1 MNKQQKSRL
10 LLVEDSLALS
20 RVYKEYLKPMPVNVS
35 SVTEGGQGLEQI
47 EKTDPDVVLL
57 DLNLPDMNGLELLEK
72 LQGLPQDP
80 TVVVITAMGTVN
92 TAVEAMRAGAFDFL
106 QKPFDAERL
115 RVTVGNAL
123 EKQDLKAL
131 VKTYR
136 NSLERD
142 HFHGFIGSS
151 IPIQAVY
158 RIIESAASSRASV
171 FITGESGS
179 GKEVCAD
186 AIHQEGSRSK
196 KPFIALNCAAI
207 PRELMESE
215 IFGHVKGAFTG
226 ASGERKGAAAMAHEG
241 TLFLDE
247 IGEMDLALQ
256 SKLLRFVQTGTFQQ
270 VGGNKIEEV
279 DVRFVC
285 ATNRDPLEMVAKG
298 TFREDLYYRLH
309 VIPIHLPAL
318 RECGN
323 DVMLIAEKYLNEYAR
338 EEGKN
343 FKGFTPEAAY
353 VLSRYQWPG
362 NVRQLQNI
370 LRNIVVL
377 QNGELIT
384 QDMLPSLLST
394 SGNAPSVVSD
404 SRPVEENSLES
415 DSGPIRPLWLVEKE
429 TIEGAIAICD
439 GNIPRAAALLEVS
452 PSTIYRKRLGWEE
465 E

>member
-1 MNKQQKSRL
+1 MNKQLKSRL
-10 LLVEDSLALS
+10 LLVEDSLALA
-20 RVYKEYLKPMPVNVS
+20 RVYEEYLKPMPLDVTH
-35 SVTEGGQGLEQI
+35 VTEGGEGLKQVEQ
-47 EKTDPDVVLL
+47 TDPDVILL
-57 DLNLPDMNGLELLEK
+57 DLNLPDMHGLEVLKELK
-72 LQGLPQDP
+72 QLPHDP
-80 TVVVITAMGTVN
+80 TVVVITAVGTVN

-115 RVTVGNAL
+115 RVTVRNAMD
-123 EKQDLKAL
+123 KQNLKAL
-131 VKTYR
+131 VKTYQD
-136 NSLERD
+136 SLDRD
-142 HFHGFIGSS
+142 NFHGFVGSS
-151 IPIQAVY
+151 IPMQAVY

-186 AIHQEGSRSK
+186 AIHNEGVRRDR
-196 KPFIALNCAAI
+196 PFIALNCAAI

-226 ASGERKGAAAMAHEG
+226 ASGERKGAASMADGG

-270 VGGNKIEEV
+270 VGGNKIETV
-279 DVRFVC
+279 DVRFIC

-318 RECGN
+318 RECGS
-323 DVMLIAEKYLNEYAR
+323 DVMLIASKYLQEYAQ
-338 EEGKN
+338 EESKD

-377 QNGELIT
+377 QNGELVT
-384 QDMLPSLLST
+384 QDMLPALLNSMEGT
-394 SGNAPSVVSD
+394 KTIEPDQPLETHGVVRSGI
-404 SRPVEENSLES
+404 ES
-415 DSGPIRPLWLVEKE
+415 IKPLWEVEKDA
-429 TIEGAIAICD
+429 IEGAIAACD

-465 E
+465 G

>member
-1 MNKQQKSRL
+1 MDSQRRSKL
-10 LLVEDSLALS
+10 LLVEDSLALAK
-20 RVYKEYLKPMPVNVS
+20 VYQEYLKSMS
-35 SVTEGGQGLEQI
+35 ADIIHVTEGMAGLEQI
-47 EKTDPDVVLL
+47 RKSDPDVVLL
-57 DLNLPDMNGLELLEK
+57 DLNLPDMNGLEILKELK
-72 LQGLPQDP
+72 QLPHDP
-80 TVVVITAMGTVN
+80 TVVVITAMGTVDA
-92 TAVEAMRAGAFDFL
+92 AVDAMRAGAFDFL

-115 RVTVGNAL
+115 RVTVRNAL
-123 EKQDLKAL
+123 EQQDLKAL
-131 VKTYR
+131 VKTYQD
-136 NSLERD
+136 SFERD
-142 HFHGFIGSS
+142 SFHGFVGSS
-151 IPIQAVY
+151 IPMQAVY

-186 AIHQEGSRSK
+186 AIHREGNRRK
-196 KPFIALNCAAI
+196 RAFVALNCAAI
-207 PRELMESE
+207 PHELMESE

-226 ASGERKGAAAMAHEG
+226 AHGERKGAAALADGG

-270 VGGNKIEEV
+270 VGSNKVEEV

-323 DVMLIAEKYLNEYAR
+323 DVMLIAGKYLREYA
-338 EEGKN
+338 EEESKD

-353 VLSRYQWPG
+353 GLSRYQWPG

-377 QNGELIT
+377 QNGEMIT
-384 QDMLPSLLST
+384 QDLLPDLLN
-394 SGNAPSVVSD
+394 GMDVAAPMDPDRQPDAADQTQTGVD
-404 SRPVEENSLES
+404 
-415 DSGPIRPLWLVEKE
+415 PIKPLWLVEKDA
-429 TIEGAIAICD
+429 IEGAIATCE

-452 PSTIYRKRLGWEE
+452 PSTIYRKRLGWEDE
-465 E
+465 

>member
-1 MNKQQKSRL
+1 MNDEKRSRL
-10 LLVEDSLALS
+10 LLVEDSVALA
-20 RVYKEYLKPMPVNVS
+20 RVYQEYLKPMSIEVTH
-35 SVTEGGQGLEQI
+35 VTEGRAGLDELV
-47 EKTDPDVVLL
+47 KNDPDVVLL
-57 DLNLPDMNGLELLEK
+57 DLNLPDMNGLELLDELK
-72 LQGLPQDP
+72 QLPQDP
-80 TVVVITAMGTVN
+80 TVVVVTAMGTVN

-115 RVTVGNAL
+115 RVTVRNAL
-123 EKQDLKAL
+123 EKQGLKAL
-131 VKTYR
+131 VKTYQE
-136 NSLERD
+136 SLERGS
-142 HFHGFIGSS
+142 FHGFVGSS
-151 IPIQAVY
+151 IPMQAVY

-186 AIHQEGSRSK
+186 AIHKEGVRRD

-207 PRELMESE
+207 PSELMESE
-215 IFGHVKGAFTG
+215 IFGHIKGAFTG
-226 ASGERKGAAAMAHEG
+226 AHGERKGAAAMADGG

-270 VGGNKIEEV
+270 VGSNKVEKV
-279 DVRFVC
+279 DVRFIC

-309 VIPIHLPAL
+309 VIPIHLPPL

-323 DVMLIAEKYLNEYAR
+323 DVMLIATEYLKEYAE
-338 EEGKN
+338 EEGKD
-343 FKGFTPEAAY
+343 FTGFTPEAAF

-377 QNGELIT
+377 QNGDLIT
-384 QDMLPSLLST
+384 QDLLPELLSSMKT
-394 SGNAPSVVSD
+394 AQPEEWKDQSPAESFVPAT
-404 SRPVEENSLES
+404 VES
-415 DSGPIRPLWLVEKE
+415 IKPLWVTEKDA
-429 TIEGAIAICD
+429 IEGAISICD

-452 PSTIYRKRLGWEE
+452 PSTIYRKRSSWEE
-465 E
+465 Q